1 MIKIYLRYI
10 KIKRRTDN
18 AYSLQL
24 VPQLQGFTKLLFS
37 KLVFLSAA
45 GGGERQQG
53 YRRQRDRDG
62 GPGRVFAAKIS
73 FNKTV
78 FKAAEFMIF

>member
-62 GPGRVFAAKIS
+62 GRMFATKIS